1 MVKPVSRGEL
11 ERGVAAGGVL
21 LDVRPV
27 PRAVFGLTPEKL
39 DLEAVQRGELP
50 ELPRDTPVYLVCGR
64 GQVSE
69 LAGLYLEAAG
79 FGHVHHL
86 AGGVRAWPE

>member
-1 MVKPVSRGEL
+1 MERVSREEL

-21 LDVRPV
+21 FDVRPV
-27 PRAVFGLTPEKL
+27 PKAVFGLESTPLSL
-39 DLEAVQRGELP
+39 DAVGRGDLP
-50 ELPRDTPVYLVCGR
+50 DLPPDTPLYLVCER

-79 FGHVHHL
+79 FATVHHL
-86 AGGVRAWPE
+86 AGGTRAWPD